1 MPVRALVSAV
11 ISVPKQDSAR
21 VPTWAV
27 QNTLVRASAA
37 EFRAAGVQ
45 GGAAFGGNAALSG
58 HAAAQGGAGFDD
70 RRDVRSTNNASD
82 RAAVG
87 DSVVGANGATNMNIQ
102 GGFSNSTAA
111 GFSGPLG
118 GVSVDEQTAVG
129 GGAAFG
135 AGGSGLGSAG
145 VSSAAS
151 AGLTSAASAGLGG
164 ASISGQAAASGNVAA
179 AGLVGNESSAASG
192 HFNLQGD
199 GSLTIGVNA
208 GTAGNFFGEPGG
220 DARRSYERARR
231 SCGER

>member
-1 MPVRALVSAV
+1 LVSAV

-58 HAAAQGGAGFDD
+58 HVAAQGGAGFDD

-145 VSSAAS
+145 GFKCRVGRIDECGICRIGRRLDQR
-151 AGLTSAASAGLGG
+151 AGSRERQCRGG
-164 ASISGQAAASGNVAA
+164 
-179 AGLVGNESSAASG
+179 
-192 HFNLQGD
+192 
-199 GSLTIGVNA
+199 
-208 GTAGNFFGEPGG
+208 
-220 DARRSYERARR
+220 RARR
-231 SCGER
+231 QRK